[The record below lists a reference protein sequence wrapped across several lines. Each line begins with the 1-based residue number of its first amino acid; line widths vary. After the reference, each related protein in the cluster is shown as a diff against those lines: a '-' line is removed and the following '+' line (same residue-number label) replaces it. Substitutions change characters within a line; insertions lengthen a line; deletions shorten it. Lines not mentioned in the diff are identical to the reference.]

1 MFKKI
6 IIAEDVDNENLGI
19 VSSIEAF
26 THTKVETTQSCDKTL
41 SRIQQAIKLDKPYD
55 LLISDL
61 SFYLDTRIS
70 HKITTGKQLIES
82 VKTIQ
87 PDIKII
93 VFSGEDKPAI
103 IKSFFE
109 NNYING
115 YVCKGLYGLSEL
127 KRAITQVYEGNSF
140 SCPVSKKALHQRNVT
155 QLDTYEIQLLRL
167 LANGYKQDE
176 ISIQFVKKGIQPNS
190 KRSIEDRI
198 RKLRQ
203 DFDAKTTVQ
212 LIHLVDGMGLIS

>member
-6 IIAEDVDNENLGI
+6 IIAEDIDSENLGI
-19 VSSIEAF
+19 VSSITTSTQA
-26 THTKVETTQSCDKTL
+26 KVETTQSCDKTL
-41 SRIQQAIKLDKPYD
+41 SRIKEAIKLGQPYE

-61 SFYLDTRIS
+61 SFNLDTRIS
-70 HKITTGKQLIES
+70 HKITSGKQLITA
-82 VKTIQ
+82 VKSIQ

-103 IKSFFE
+103 IKSLFE
-109 NNYING
+109 HHHING
-115 YVCKGLYGLSEL
+115 YVCKGMYGLSEL
-127 KRAITQVYEGNSF
+127 KKAINQVYLGNTF
-140 SCPVSKKALHQRNVT
+140 SCPVSKNALHQKNVT
-155 QLDTYEIQLLRL
+155 QLNPYEIQLLQL

-176 ISIQFVKKGIQPNS
+176 ISIQFAEKGIEPNS

-212 LIHLVDGMGLIS
+212 LIHLVDGMGLI

>member
-6 IIAEDVDNENLGI
+6 IIAEDIDSENLGI
-19 VSSIEAF
+19 VSSISTSTQAA
-26 THTKVETTQSCDKTL
+26 VETTQSCDKTL
-41 SRIQQAIKLDKPYD
+41 SRIKEAIKHDQPYE

-61 SFYLDTRIS
+61 SFNLDTRIS
-70 HKITTGKQLIES
+70 HRIKTGKQLIKV
-82 VKTIQ
+82 VKNIQ
-87 PDIKII
+87 PNIKII

-103 IKSFFE
+103 IKSLFE
-109 NNYING
+109 NNHIDG

-127 KRAITQVYEGNSF
+127 KKGITQVYEGNSF
-140 SCPVSKKALHQRNVT
+140 SCPVSKNALHQKNVT
-155 QLDTYEIQLLRL
+155 QLDHYEIQLLRL

-176 ISIQFVKKGIQPNS
+176 ISYQFAEKGIEPNS

>member
-6 IIAEDVDNENLGI
+6 IIAEDMDSENLGI
-19 VSSIEAF
+19 VSSIN
-26 THTKVETTQSCDKTL
+26 TSLQTPVETTQSCDKTL
-41 SRIQQAIKLDKPYD
+41 SRIKQAIKNKNPYE

-61 SFYLDTRIS
+61 SFNLDTRVS
-70 HKITTGKQLIES
+70 HKITTGKQLIAA
-82 VKTIQ
+82 VKQ
-87 PDIKII
+87 LQSDIKVI

-103 IKSFFE
+103 IKSLFE
-109 NNYING
+109 NHQIDG

-127 KRAITQVYEGNSF
+127 KKAIHQVANNNTF
-140 SCPVSKKALHQRNVT
+140 TCPVSKNALHQKNVT
-155 QLDTYEIQLLRL
+155 QLDSYEIQLLQL

-176 ISIQFVKKGIQPNS
+176 ISTQFAEKGIEPNS

-203 DFDAKTTVQ
+203 DFDAKTTIQ
-212 LIHLVDGMGLIS
+212 LIHLVDGMGLI

>member
-6 IIAEDVDNENLGI
+6 IIAEDMDSENLGI
-19 VSSIEAF
+19 VSSIN
-26 THTKVETTQSCDKTL
+26 TSLQTTVVTTQSCDKTL
-41 SRIQQAIKLDKPYD
+41 SRIKQAIKNKNPYE

-61 SFYLDTRIS
+61 SFNLDTRIS
-70 HKITTGKQLIES
+70 HKITTGKQLIAA
-82 VKTIQ
+82 VKQ
-87 PDIKII
+87 LQLDIKVI

-103 IKSFFE
+103 IKSLFE
-109 NNYING
+109 NHHIDG

-127 KRAITQVYEGNSF
+127 KKAIYQVANNNTF
-140 SCPVSKKALHQRNVT
+140 TCPVSKKALHQKNVT
-155 QLDTYEIQLLRL
+155 QLDPYEIQLLQL

-176 ISIQFVKKGIQPNS
+176 ISNQFAEKGIEPNS

-203 DFDAKTTVQ
+203 EFDAKTTVQ
-212 LIHLVDGMGLIS
+212 LIHLVDGMGLI

>member
-1 MFKKI
+1 MFKRI
-6 IIAEDVDNENLGI
+6 IIAEDSDSDNLGI
-19 VSSIEAF
+19 VSSISTSTEA
-26 THTKVETTQSCDKTL
+26 TVDNTQSCDKTL
-41 SRIQQAIKLDKPYD
+41 SKIKEAIQKGEPYD

-61 SFYLDTRIS
+61 SFNLDARIS
-70 HKITTGKQLIES
+70 HKITSGKQLIAT
-82 VKTIQ
+82 VKSIQ

-103 IKSFFE
+103 VKSLFE
-109 NNYING
+109 NHHING

-127 KRAITQVYEGNSF
+127 KKAITQVYKGNTF
-140 SCPVSKKALHQRNVT
+140 SCPVSKHALRQNNVT
-155 QLDTYEIQLLRL
+155 QLDPYEIQLLQL

-176 ISIQFVKKGIQPNS
+176 ISHQFAEKGIEPNS

-203 DFDAKTTVQ
+203 DFDAKTTIQ

>member
-6 IIAEDVDNENLGI
+6 IIAEDIDTENLGI
-19 VSSIEAF
+19 VSSINTSF
-26 THTKVETTQSCDKTL
+26 QTTVETTQSCDKAVY
-41 SRIQQAIKLDKPYD
+41 RIKEAIKNEKPYD

-61 SFYLDTRIS
+61 SFTLDTRIS
-70 HKITTGKQLIES
+70 HKITTGKELIVEM
-82 VKTIQ
+82 KKIQ
-87 PDIKII
+87 PNIKVI

-103 IKSFFE
+103 IKSLFE
-109 NNYING
+109 NHHING
-115 YVCKGLYGLSEL
+115 YVCKGMYGLSEL
-127 KRAITQVYEGNSF
+127 KKAITQVYQGKSY
-140 SCPVSKKALHQRNVT
+140 SCPVSKNALHQKNVT
-155 QLDTYEIQLLRL
+155 QLDAYEIQLLQL

-176 ISIQFVKKGIQPNS
+176 ICTQFIEKGIEPSS